1 MLFQAL
7 NYTTNGW
14 VLHDWVRMEGRLW
27 LDQNNKWYYR
37 TKIINTHMEP
47 QPMSHASA
55 SKPVTPQIRPLQ
67 PNDLNRVIEIDQQA
81 SGRPRGEFFA
91 KRLQTAL
98 SHQGRFIALAVDV
111 DDALQGYAIARLQGG
126 EFGESGM
133 AAVLDVI
140 GVDDAHRHAG
150 FGHNLI
156 DGVVEYLEKREISE
170 LRTQV
175 DWQDRGIV
183 GFFAAAG
190 FQLSQHLVLERG
202 AGREET
208 DSSLDSELSDLR
220 VDDSGMADYSDPD
233 GDDFE
238 ALSRDKVFVRSMT
251 DADLS
256 AIVRIDEKLTGRNRH
271 EYFEAKLDEAL
282 RETGVRVSLVAES
295 DGLAVG
301 YVMARVDFGEYGRA
315 ESVAVMDTL
324 GVNPNQPGSGIGSAM
339 LSQLLANLDALRVE
353 RVRTRVAWDQFA
365 LAGFFKRHGFQPAQQ
380 LMLRRG

>member
-1 MLFQAL
+1 
-7 NYTTNGW
+7 
-14 VLHDWVRMEGRLW
+14 
-27 LDQNNKWYYR
+27 
-37 TKIINTHMEP
+37 
-47 QPMSHASA
+47 MSHASETA
-55 SKPVTPQIRPLQ
+55 TAMPHIRPLR
-67 PNDLNRVIEIDQQA
+67 PEDLDRVVEIDRQA
-81 SGRPRGEFFA
+81 SGRSRGEFFA
-91 KRLQTAL
+91 KRLQAAL
-98 SHQGRFIALAVDV
+98 THQGRFIALAADA
-111 DDALQGYAIARLQGG
+111 DDSLQGYAIARLQGG
-126 EFGESGM
+126 EFGEAGT

-150 FGHNLI
+150 FGHHLI
-156 DGVVEYLEKREISE
+156 DGIEGYLSKREIGE

-190 FQLSQHLVLERG
+190 FQLSRHLVLERG

-208 DSSLDSELSDLR
+208 ASNGELAGPR

-251 DADLS
+251 DADLA
-256 AIVRIDEKLTGRNRH
+256 AIVRIDEKLMGHNRQ

-282 RETGVRVSLVAES
+282 RETGVRVSLVAET

-324 GVNPNQPGSGIGSAM
+324 GVNPNQAGSGIGSAL

-353 RVRTRVAWDQFA
+353 SVRTRVRWDQFA
-365 LAGFFKRHGFQPAQQ
+365 LTGFFKRHGFEPAQQ
-380 LMLRRG
+380 LILRRD